1 MSDISKIKIN
11 DTTYNIK
18 DANALTD
25 APSNGEEYVRKNGNW
40 AISSVG
46 SGGGGA
52 MSAMYYYEQTVNVA
66 SNSEIMRITD
76 SRINTNS
83 IVLECTFADPSYIS
97 DDVTWTSY
105 AGYMAFTGTCK
116 IATTANVTIGYT
128 TSDNFS
134 DRLMTL
140 LWENPNPNSN
150 FADQSLSLDFSNY
163 DFIIIETKMG
173 FNSDSSIN
181 DEYLRYKVNSTIS
194 KGSEFTIVM
203 LLGAQASLSNAN
215 KYSKARRVNFTDSS
229 IHFSDCISRQWNVT
243 GPNFG
248 TGESQNCFVI
258 PLKIYGISRYN
269 YFEEKKKKPDLI
281 YSGSPAASST
291 NNLITGKKFSD
302 YDMLYVVIGN
312 ASNYFNM
319 TIMMDDFVK
328 VNNEAKYW
336 WIDNNSNAIWDC
348 NISWITDTSFGVG
361 TKGSYVTFMKIYGIS

>member
-40 AISSVG
+40 AISSGG

-105 AGYMAFTGTCK
+105 AGYMAFTGTCTNV
-116 IATTANVTIGYT
+116 TTANVTIGYT

-140 LWENPNPNSN
+140 LWENPNPTSSFAAQTLSN
-150 FADQSLSLDFSNY
+150 IDTTNY
-163 DFIIIETKMG
+163 DFILVETK
-173 FNSDSSIN
+173 FNATGDAS
-181 DEYLRYKVNSTIS
+181 YKNTNTVGKNTDY
-194 KGSEFTIVM
+194 TIVM
-203 LLGAQASLSNAN
+203 FNGAQANNSTLH
-215 KYSKARRVNFTDSS
+215 KHSKSRVVNITDSS
-229 IHFSDCISRQWNVT
+229 IAFGNCYSRQWNDT
-243 GPNFG
+243 SSNAG
-248 TGESQNCFVI
+248 TISNEYVI

-269 YFEEKKKKPDLI
+269 YFEEKPKTLYKSRKGSESSIRNNGTILSLTVPPGRYLVNI
-281 YSGSPAASST
+281 YNCSNDATAWLAINNNVITDMNTEFYAKIFTMASYSRVFEFLEETTISLVNKTGSSKT
-291 NNLITGKKFSD
+291 FYGETFI
-302 YDMLYVVIGN
+302 
-312 ASNYFNM
+312 
-319 TIMMDDFVK
+319 
-328 VNNEAKYW
+328 
-336 WIDNNSNAIWDC
+336 NAI
-348 NISWITDTSFGVG
+348 NI
-361 TKGSYVTFMKIYGIS
+361 